1 MLPQQYCLRWKYH
14 HSNLQTMFSQ
24 LLDRGCFCDVTL
36 ACEGRTIR
44 AHRVVLCACSTYFDQ
59 LLTNC
64 TSSEK
69 DPIIIMRDAKFEDIK
84 CLIEFMYKGEINVE
98 HGSLASL
105 LKTAEELR
113 IKGLA
118 EVSWRD
124 DESAGSDTSG
134 TNNNNNNSLTV
145 KNGNTG
151 GAGNSGSSS
160 SSIKIVETKKLLAPQ
175 HSQQGSASSLTPLTV
190 SSLETRMADSPN
202 LPLLTPLTAGSP
214 LNPASCASPNNYFG
228 NKKKRGRPPLDEE
241 YDTFQQ
247 IPKIAHVEGG
257 AGSSTPFTSTSQ
269 LVAVMMDDSSSEQTP
284 PHHQLS
290 QQHQQQSQISATSA
304 YLEQQSRP
312 PQTLHEMDFDE
323 EAHIPRRLI
332 PKLERPDTPQDYLA
346 AAVAFAA
353 GRHHKFE
360 FDDSPPSPNDHQS
373 SVYLTPEEK
382 EEWKDVIQMNDY
394 LTKGRRP
401 QFWEEPFT
409 KRVMDGIKNKTLEMK
424 KAAKILGVSYGTLYG
439 RYRETYGCLK
449 HPYRG
454 PFMAATRMNMWS
466 SMTGG
471 GAGGGSSGD
480 VGVATT
486 TDILGMLQRGIIS
499 LQRAAELM
507 HTTPSTITA
516 YLEQLQEAA
525 ASQPDPEHLA
535 AAAAAAVAMAEEE
548 RSLREQHHQQQH
560 QNSLPPPPQLH
571 PHPTLST
578 LVSAAQFDQQAFR
591 IKPEISISPLKKS
604 TPPTSSVSSVSVSPP
619 LVTLAP
625 ASSLYPTEVSVPISS
640 SNSSSSS
647 ANNPATIISTATSSS
662 SSVISLISTATSSS
676 SSSAMPSTSMATTT
690 TTAMPQQQ
698 QLSSNI

>member
-36 ACEGRTIR
+36 ACEGQTIR

-64 TSSEK
+64 GATEK

-124 DESAGSDTSG
+124 DDNGSTAGSDASG
-134 TNNNNNNSLTV
+134 NNNNNNGSLLV
-145 KNGNTG
+145 KNPASAN
-151 GAGNSGSSS
+151 NNNNN
-160 SSIKIVETKKLLAPQ
+160 SIKIVETKKLMAPHHASSLAAR
-175 HSQQGSASSLTPLTV
+175 SSSLTPLTV
-190 SSLETRMADSPN
+190 SSLENRISDSPN

-214 LNPASCASPNNYFG
+214 RNPANCASPMNYFG
-228 NKKKRGRPPLDEE
+228 SSNKKKRGRPPLDEE

-247 IPKIAHVEGG
+247 LPKISHVEGG
-257 AGSSTPFTSTSQ
+257 AGSSTPFTSSSQ
-269 LVAVMMDDSSSEQTP
+269 LVAVMMDDSSNDQVRED
-284 PHHQLS
+284 
-290 QQHQQQSQISATSA
+290 QQQQQASSQLHHHPLHPLSAATAS
-304 YLEQQSRP
+304 YLEQQSRTVP
-312 PQTLHEMDFDE
+312 PEAMHEMEFDE
-323 EAHIPRRLI
+323 DTHIPRKMI
-332 PKLERPDTPQDYLA
+332 PKMERPDTPQDYLS
-346 AAVAFAA
+346 AV
-353 GRHHKFE
+353 GVGSGPKFE
-360 FDDSPPSPNDHQS
+360 YDDQSPPSPNDHNN
-373 SVYLTPEEK
+373 SVFLTPQEQ
-382 EEWKDVIQMNDY
+382 EEWKDVIKMNDY

-424 KAAKILGVSYGTLYG
+424 KAAKLLGVSYGTLYG

-454 PFMAATRMNMWS
+454 PFMAASRMNNMWPAS
-466 SMTGG
+466 AS
-471 GAGGGSSGD
+471 AAVASAND
-480 VGVATT
+480 PGVTTT

-499 LQRAAELM
+499 LPRAAELM
-507 HTTPSTITA
+507 HTTPSTISS

-525 ASQPDPEHLA
+525 AAQPDHEHLA
-535 AAAAAAVAMAEEE
+535 ALSAVASMAAEDE
-548 RSLREQHHQQQH
+548 RQHQQQS
-560 QNSLPPPPQLH
+560 QMPPQM
-571 PHPTLST
+571 
-578 LVSAAQFDQQAFR
+578 SAQLEQQLR

-604 TPPTSSVSSVSVSPP
+604 SPPSSSAAYASAAPTSS
-619 LVTLAP
+619 
-625 ASSLYPTEVSVPISS
+625 
-640 SNSSSSS
+640 
-647 ANNPATIISTATSSS
+647 
-662 SSVISLISTATSSS
+662 
-676 SSSAMPSTSMATTT
+676 STSLSNALSAIASTS
-690 TTAMPQQQ
+690 AAAQPQ
-698 QLSSNI
+698 QLSTNT

>member
-64 TSSEK
+64 GATEK

-124 DESAGSDTSG
+124 DDGSTAGSDNNNGSLLVKNPAS
-134 TNNNNNNSLTV
+134 NNNNNN
-145 KNGNTG
+145 NN
-151 GAGNSGSSS
+151 N
-160 SSIKIVETKKLLAPQ
+160 SIKIVETKKLLAP
-175 HSQQGSASSLTPLTV
+175 HHVASSMGGRPSSLTPLTV
-190 SSLETRMADSPN
+190 SSLENRISDSPN

-214 LNPASCASPNNYFG
+214 RNPANCASPINYFSS

-247 IPKIAHVEGG
+247 LPKISHVEGG
-257 AGSSTPFTSTSQ
+257 PGSSTPFTSSSQ
-269 LVAVMMDDSSSEQTP
+269 LVAVMMDDSSNDQVREDQSLQQHSSSQHH
-284 PHHQLS
+284 PHHPLNA
-290 QQHQQQSQISATSA
+290 ATAS
-304 YLEQQSRP
+304 YLEQQSRTMP
-312 PQTLHEMDFDE
+312 SEAMHEMEFDE
-323 EAHIPRRLI
+323 DTHIPRKMI
-332 PKLERPDTPQDYLA
+332 PKLERPDTPQDYLN
-346 AAVAFAA
+346 AVS
-353 GRHHKFE
+353 GGPGHKFE
-360 FDDSPPSPNDHQS
+360 YDDQSPPSPNDHNS
-373 SVYLTPEEK
+373 SVFLTPQEQ
-382 EEWKDVIQMNDY
+382 EEWRDVIKMNDY

-424 KAAKILGVSYGTLYG
+424 KAAKLLGVSYGTLYG

-454 PFMAATRMNMWS
+454 PFMAATRMNNMWPAAAS
-466 SMTGG
+466 AAS
-471 GAGGGSSGD
+471 AND
-480 VGVATT
+480 PGVATT

-499 LQRAAELM
+499 LPRAAELM
-507 HTTPSTITA
+507 HTTPSTISS

-525 ASQPDPEHLA
+525 AAQPDHEHLA
-535 AAAAAAVAMAEEE
+535 ALSAAAAASMAAAAEESD
-548 RSLREQHHQQQH
+548 RQQI
-560 QNSLPPPPQLH
+560 PPQM
-571 PHPTLST
+571 P
-578 LVSAAQFDQQAFR
+578 AQLEQQLR
-591 IKPEISISPLKKS
+591 IKPEISISALKKS
-604 TPPTSSVSSVSVSPP
+604 TPPSSSSTAASMYSTAATSS
-619 LVTLAP
+619 A
-625 ASSLYPTEVSVPISS
+625 
-640 SNSSSSS
+640 NSSSTSLSNALS
-647 ANNPATIISTATSSS
+647 AIA
-662 SSVISLISTATSSS
+662 
-676 SSSAMPSTSMATTT
+676 STSA
-690 TTAMPQQQ
+690 AAQQQ
-698 QLSSNI
+698 QLSTNT